1 MNFLVFIDYL
11 AAILFHVSES
21 YTITAP
27 GNCAHSMPAEQLK
40 NPVEVRMPKYPECWE
55 TCGNCAS
62 GEVVIQTLLVRPGDE
77 IGRDDTI
84 LVLETGKVALDIP
97 SPQAG
102 RVVGVF
108 VDEGDLVAEGQL
120 LLTIEPA

>member
-1 MNFLVFIDYL
+1 
-11 AAILFHVSES
+11 
-21 YTITAP
+21 
-27 GNCAHSMPAEQLK
+27 MPAEQLK

-55 TCGNCAS
+55 TCGNCGS

-108 VDEGDLVAEGQL
+108 VDDGDLVAEGQL
-120 LLTIEPA
+120 LLTIELA